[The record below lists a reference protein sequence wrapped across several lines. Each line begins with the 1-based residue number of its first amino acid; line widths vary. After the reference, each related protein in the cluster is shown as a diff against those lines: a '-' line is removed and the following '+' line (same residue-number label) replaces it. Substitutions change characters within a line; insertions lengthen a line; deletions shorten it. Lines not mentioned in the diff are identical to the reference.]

1 MYILISGA
9 TPFELK
15 AISLKWPA
23 GKYGSTLTLDYLVTG
38 VGPTSTSLLL
48 TEKLCGSK
56 PDLLLNIGLAGA
68 LDPSLSLGEV
78 VHVVR
83 EEFGNLGIEEKNG
96 QFTSVYSLGLV
107 DKDAPPFKDGQLH
120 VPKGQAFAKQ
130 VTGVTVSTVHG
141 NEASIAAFKSR
152 CDAQV
157 ESMEGAAATWVAL
170 RQNLPFV
177 QLRAISNY
185 VEPRNR
191 DAWKIEEAL
200 VALTDALDQL
210 LSALPG
216 AQAARSAKQ
225 QLGL

>member
-1 MYILISGA
+1 MFILITGA

-15 AISLKWPA
+15 AISTKWPA
-23 GKYGSTLTLDYLVTG
+23 GEYGSAFTLDYHLTG
-38 VGPTSTSLLL
+38 VGPVSTGILL
-48 TEKLCGSK
+48 TEKLGQK
-56 PDLLLNIGLAGA
+56 RPDLLINIGLAGA
-68 LDPSLSLGEV
+68 LDPSLALGEV

-83 EEFGNLGIEEKNG
+83 EEFGDLGVEEKNG
-96 QFTSVYSLGLV
+96 DFTSVYALSLV
-107 DKDAPPFKDGQLH
+107 DKDGAPFKDGQLH

-141 NEASIAAFKSR
+141 SAASIEAFKLR

-157 ESMEGAAATWVAL
+157 ESMEGATASWVAL
-170 RQNLPFV
+170 RQNIPFV

-191 DAWKIEEAL
+191 KAWKIEEAL
-200 VALTDALDQL
+200 LALSDALDQL
-210 LSALPG
+210 LSAFPG
-216 AQAARSAKQ
+216 AQTARSAKQ

>member
-1 MYILISGA
+1 MFILITGA

-15 AISLKWPA
+15 SISLKWPA
-23 GKYGSTLTLDYLVTG
+23 GEYGSALTLDYLVTG
-38 VGPTSTSLLL
+38 VGPVSTGVLL
-48 TEKLCGSK
+48 TEKLVDRK
-56 PDLLLNIGLAGA
+56 PDLLLNVGLAGA
-68 LDPSLSLGEV
+68 LDLNLALGEV

-83 EEFGNLGIEEKNG
+83 EEFGNLGVEEKNG
-96 QFTSVYSLGLV
+96 DFTSVYSLGLV
-107 DKDAPPFKDGQLH
+107 DKNGPPFKEGQLH
-120 VPKGQAFAKQ
+120 VPKDQAFAKQ
-130 VTGVTVSTVHG
+130 VTGVTVSKVHG
-141 NEASIAAFKSR
+141 TASSIKAFKAR

-170 RQNLPFV
+170 RQNIPFV

-191 DAWKIEEAL
+191 QAWKIEEAL
-200 VALTDALDQL
+200 VSLTDAIDQL

-216 AQAARSAKQ
+216 TQAARSAKQ

>member
-1 MYILISGA
+1 MYILITGA

-15 AISLKWPA
+15 AISDLWPT
-23 GKYGSTLTLDYLVTG
+23 GQYGSTMTLDYLVTG
-38 VGPTSTSLLL
+38 VGPVATGITL
-48 TEKLCGSK
+48 TEKLCQRK

-68 LDPSLSLGEV
+68 LDLNLELGEV
-78 VHVVR
+78 VHVIR
-83 EEFGNLGIEEKNG
+83 EEFGNLGVEEKDG
-96 QFTSVYSLGLV
+96 QFTSVYALGLV
-107 DKDAPPFKDGQLH
+107 DKDGGPFSDGKLH
-120 VPKGQAFAKQ
+120 VPSGQAFAKQ

-141 NEASIAAFKSR
+141 TEASIETFKRS

-157 ESMEGAAATWVAL
+157 ESMEGAAATLVAL
-170 RQNLPFV
+170 RQNIPFV

-200 VALTDALDQL
+200 VALTTALDQL

-216 AQAARSAKQ
+216 TQAARSAKQ

>member
-1 MYILISGA
+1 MYILITGA

-15 AISLKWPA
+15 AISDRWPS
-23 GKYGSTLTLDYLVTG
+23 GKYASAMTLDYLVTG
-38 VGPTSTSLLL
+38 VGPVATGILL
-48 TEKLCGSK
+48 TEKLCHSK
-56 PDLLLNIGLAGA
+56 PELILNIGLAGA
-68 LDPSLSLGEV
+68 LDADLSLGEV

-83 EEFGNLGIEEKNG
+83 EEFGNLGVEEKNG
-96 QFTSVYSLGLV
+96 NFTSVYDLGLV
-107 DKDAPPFKDGQLH
+107 NKDSAPFSEGKLH
-120 VPKGQAFAKQ
+120 VPKGQEFAKQ

-141 NEASIAAFKSR
+141 SEVSIAAFKKR

-157 ESMEGAAATWVAL
+157 ESMEGAAATLVAL
-170 RQNLPFV
+170 RQNIPFV

-191 DAWKIEEAL
+191 DSWKIEEAL
-200 VALTDALDQL
+200 IALTDALDQL

-216 AQAARSAKQ
+216 TQAARSAMQ